1 MLGFLQKPHI
11 PVWADSEF
19 LMMAEDVGDF
29 VQLFDW
35 SALNSRIRYTGDLFV
50 IRVAAPMTA
59 LKYLQ
64 AYPAALQDQ
73 VRQLIAD
80 DRLGEY
86 LSKRYPQKHGVQSD
100 KALYTYALDLK
111 QEYLRNAPAIDK
123 VLFDNRLD
131 LTHRALGLHTTISR
145 VQGGKLKAKKEI
157 RVASLFKE
165 APCEFLKMIVVH
177 ELAHFKESDHNK
189 AFYKLCEHMLPGYH
203 QVEFDLRV
211 YLTWR
216 DMQ

>member
-1 MLGFLQKPHI
+1 
-11 PVWADSEF
+11 
-19 LMMAEDVGDF
+19 
-29 VQLFDW
+29 
-35 SALNSRIRYTGDLFV
+35 
-50 IRVAAPMTA
+50 MTA

-64 AYPAALQDQ
+64 AYPVALQEQ
-73 VRQLIAD
+73 VRQLIVE
-80 DRLGEY
+80 DRLGAY
-86 LSKRYPQKHGVQSD
+86 LSQRYPQKHAVQSD
-100 KALYTYALDLK
+100 KALYNYALELK

-131 LTHRALGLHTTISR
+131 LTHRALGLHTTVSR

-157 RVASLFKE
+157 RIASLFKE
-165 APCEFLKMIVVH
+165 AAPEFLRMIVVH

-203 QVEFDLRV
+203 QLEFDLRV

-216 DMQ
+216 DLQAKASVLG

>member
-1 MLGFLQKPHI
+1 
-11 PVWADSEF
+11 
-19 LMMAEDVGDF
+19 
-29 VQLFDW
+29 
-35 SALNSRIRYTGDLFV
+35 
-50 IRVAAPMTA
+50 MTV

-64 AYPAALQDQ
+64 AYPATLQNQ
-73 VRQLIAD
+73 VHQLIAD
-80 DRLGEY
+80 GRLGEY
-86 LSKRYPQKHGVQSD
+86 LDKRYPEKHGVQSD

-111 QEYLRNAPAIDK
+111 QQYLRNAPAIDK

-157 RVASLFKE
+157 RIASLFKE

-203 QVEFDLRV
+203 QVEFDVRV

-216 DMQ
+216 DLDNKEQS